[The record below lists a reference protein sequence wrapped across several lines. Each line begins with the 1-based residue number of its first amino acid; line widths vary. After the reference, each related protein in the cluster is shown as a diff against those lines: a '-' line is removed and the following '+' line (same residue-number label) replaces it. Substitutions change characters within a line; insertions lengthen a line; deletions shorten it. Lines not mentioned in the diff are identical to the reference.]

1 MRTRSSHCKKP
12 QPVSLDPSLDAQKQS
27 FLSELGE
34 AISLEDNTLICSLYH
49 HLAPEPAIT
58 TFLKKSRLYSWTQC
72 RWKLPRTYAKLL
84 DNDLYTPFV
93 KVLASILK
101 QFKQDSTPQGTRE
114 VVDTHAT
121 DLLHDETDSVAHHAR
136 PSLVIKAEGPS
147 FELPHTN
154 SGGKAIKIGY
164 SNIAAC
170 IDIQV
175 EGRELTISDQMLRA
189 AIYARQLFINQPN
202 RRFVRVLVLTQQH
215 LRLFHFDRSG
225 VQYTPY
231 LNFHDDPYTFVRLV
245 LGLSSPDE
253 FDIGLDASIQWTIV
267 DGLKASGTLRT
278 HSANDLDVVYQLA
291 KTEPLFLRGSIRGRS
306 TTCWSVRDPV
316 TDEELIV
323 KDSWRSSERSSE
335 HIYLQDGVG
344 IRGVVQ
350 LVSSEANRCE
360 TKNLRCFGDS
370 VPPSFHNRI
379 DTRTV
384 MKACGQPIKKFTSAK
399 QLLCALRDAIAG
411 HMELYNKGTI
421 HRDVSIH
428 NVLLGKPG
436 AEPGSRGVLIDFDMA
451 IHRDENAPNDWHI
464 GTRLYQSITVL
475 SSGRVPHPLPHDH
488 LNDLESFFYLLV
500 HIVFAYDSTGNSH
513 SPDDM
518 LLRWDSQDLR
528 LAAQSKEAFL
538 TRKYLP
544 EEIEERWPSPCVDLV
559 LAIRVFVQNMIYKK
573 LILNKYTP
581 EVRKG
586 SEKVLASKVVEHYT
600 HILQL
605 FDKAIEA
612 LDRPETWR
620 APNTVSD
627 SSSDE
632 SEDTAEDGAPS
643 SFPRPA
649 SRIPAPQQTSLKRAA
664 NDYPDDQPPAKRSNS
679 PQSSGSRIVPLPRH
693 SRRSPV
699 PSTS

>member
-1 MRTRSSHCKKP
+1 MHTRSSHKKTK
-12 QPVSLDPSLDAQKQS
+12 PVSLDPSLDSQKQ
-27 FLSELGE
+27 FLLSELGE
-34 AISLEDNTLICSLYH
+34 VISLDENTLIRSLYH
-49 HLAPEPAIT
+49 HLAPEAAIT
-58 TFLKKSRLYSWTQC
+58 TFLKKSRFYSWTQC
-72 RWKLPRTYAKLL
+72 RWKLPRTCTKLL
-84 DNDLYTPFV
+84 DNDLYTPFL
-93 KVLASILK
+93 KVLVSILK
-101 QFKQDSTPQGTRE
+101 HFKQDSTSQGTRE

-121 DLLHDETDSVAHHAR
+121 DLLQGGTDSVAYHVR

-147 FELPHTN
+147 FELPYTN
-154 SGGKAIKIGY
+154 PGEKPIKIGY

-175 EGRELTISDQMLRA
+175 EGSELTISDQLVRA

-202 RRFVRVLVLTQQH
+202 RRFVRVLALTQQH
-215 LRLFHFDRSG
+215 VRLFHFDRSG

-231 LNFHDDPYTFVRLV
+231 LNFHDDPHTLVRLV
-245 LGLSSPDE
+245 LGLSSLDE
-253 FDIGLDASIQWTIV
+253 FDIGLDASIQWTIE
-267 DGLKASGTLRT
+267 DGRKASGTLRT
-278 HSANDLDVVYQLA
+278 HGANDLDVVYQLA
-291 KTEPLFLRGSIRGRS
+291 KTGPLFFRGNIRGRS

-323 KDSWRSSERSSE
+323 KDSWRSAERSSE
-335 HIYLQDGVG
+335 HIYLQDAVG

-350 LVSSEANRCE
+350 LVSSEPDRCE

-370 VPPSFHNRI
+370 VPPGFHSRI

-384 MKACGQPIKKFTSAK
+384 MKACGKPIKRFTSAK

-411 HMELYNKGTI
+411 HMELYKKGTI

-451 IHRDENAPNDWHI
+451 IHRDENAPSDWHI
-464 GTRLYQSITVL
+464 GTRLYQSISVL

-488 LNDLESFFYLLV
+488 LDDLESFFYLLV
-500 HIVFAYDSTGNSH
+500 HIMFSYDSTGNSH
-513 SPDDM
+513 PADDM
-518 LLRWDSQDLR
+518 LLRWDNQDLR

-559 LAIRVFVQNMIYKK
+559 LAIRIFVQSILYKK

-581 EVRKG
+581 DVRKG
-586 SEKVLASKVVEHYT
+586 GEKVLASNVVEHYT
-600 HILQL
+600 YILQL

-632 SEDTAEDGAPS
+632 SEDPAEDGASS
-643 SFPRPA
+643 SFQRSA
-649 SRIPAPQQTSLKRAA
+649 SRIPVPHQTSLKRTA
-664 NDYPDDQPPAKRSNS
+664 NGYPDDQPPAKRSNS
-679 PQSSGSRIVPLPRH
+679 PQSSSRPIVPPPRH
-693 SRRSPV
+693 SRSPV
-699 PSTS
+699 PNTS